1 MVVKAWKST
10 LHCAGSNHRFILN
23 SKQSGLHKSEEL
35 GIHLLFQQNGNLDLH
50 KDAQGHRKS
59 KKKHTRTNKSGVTQ
73 AWPTIRSSSQH
84 KTAGS
89 RAVQSGN
96 SASKSVP
103 QYSTLHNKQ
112 NHSPLSNRLVRST
125 EFTEIWK
132 TSILVLTF
140 ECCPPSTNTDTQT
153 QNHFKA
159 AYLLLNSAQMLVGKG
174 CF

>member
-35 GIHLLFQQNGNLDLH
+35 GIHLLFQQNGNLDLQ
-50 KDAQGHRKS
+50 KDKQGHRKS

-103 QYSTLHNKQ
+103 QYSTLHIKQ

-132 TSILVLTF
+132 TSISCSHL
-140 ECCPPSTNTDTQT
+140 S
-153 QNHFKA
+153 A
-159 AYLLLNSAQMLVGKG
+159 AYQVQKQIHRHRIISKPHICCSTVLK
-174 CF
+174 C